1 MSFFGRVEIRD
12 QVTSQHK
19 SKNIKSDTTG
29 FLKKK
34 KNGTDQKEERRH
46 FEEWEKRLTVMV
58 EFMSL

>member
-34 KNGTDQKEERRH
+34 KKMVQTRKKREGILKNG
-46 FEEWEKRLTVMV
+46 KRD
-58 EFMSL
+58 

>member
-1 MSFFGRVEIRD
+1 MSFFGRGEIRD

-34 KNGTDQKEERRH
+34 KKWYRPERR
-46 FEEWEKRLTVMV
+46 EKA
-58 EFMSL
+58 F

>member
-34 KNGTDQKEERRH
+34 KMVQTRKKREGILKNG
-46 FEEWEKRLTVMV
+46 KRD
-58 EFMSL
+58 